1 MTALRYGKPMESAL
15 RKAGSIFGLNLAAL
29 FDDDDESTSDFL
41 PGLEFSKTTKG
52 KGGGLY
58 FRPQPVTGETTTLS
72 LIPAAD
78 VIKAPSDID
87 APPIEKVEEQVE
99 EKEEDPILKKY
110 FGAVGGVGV
119 REIGAEGFGMKDY
132 DAAIDAGY
140 DPESIKEWVESN
152 RYNLENIG
160 PGAQEVLGIEGY
172 VNTNPGKFDYSK
184 YGESGFGMKDVE
196 ALQKRGVSY
205 ADMERLARQ
214 APRVGPEAAEMFG
227 IKQPQKSS
235 PSSSSSSDGGASS
248 YNRPTGPGT
257 TPVTGLGL
265 GRGDGSGF
273 NYEAFGG
280 GGFGMED
287 VRALQSK
294 GASEERIRSIAK
306 KAPGGRIGAGA
317 RELLGL

>member
-1 MTALRYGKPMESAL
+1 MTALRYGKPMQSAL
-15 RKAGSIFGLNLAAL
+15 RKAGGIFGIDLAGL
-29 FDDDDESTSDFL
+29 FEEDDESLSDFA
-41 PGLEFSKTTKG
+41 PGLEFEKTTKG

-58 FRPQPVTGETTTLS
+58 MRPQPVTGETTRLQLLPKSAQVS
-72 LIPAAD
+72 L
-78 VIKAPSDID
+78 PSEINISLP
-87 APPIEKVEEQVE
+87 APPIQELEEQVE
-99 EKEEDPILKKY
+99 EEEPILKKY

-119 REIGAEGFGMKDY
+119 RDIGEKGFGMKDY

-227 IKQPQKSS
+227 IKQPQKST
-235 PSSSSSSDGGASS
+235 SSSGSSSASS
-248 YNRPTGPGT
+248 YVRPTGPGT

-287 VRALQSK
+287 VKALKAK
-294 GASEERIRSIAK
+294 GASEERIRNIAK
-306 KAPGGRIGAGA
+306 KAPGGRIGPGA